1 MCSFCIVRLQHTR
14 HPYGTHKA
22 LIPGYMPHIKLIAK
36 KIEHL
41 AIPDKRV
48 DYYDTE
54 TTGLVLRVSP
64 KGSKT
69 YYYRYYFRG
78 RHRSYKIGSA
88 SVIKLS
94 DARKTVNKLAGDVA
108 KGTSPQDE
116 RMMQKKAPETTKKV
130 SELAQRF
137 MKHHVSKLK
146 PKTQADYKWYLE
158 KYLLPNFGE
167 TALEDLRRRDISSF
181 LEDVAEDHQVLS
193 NRLHA
198 VMSSMLNYGLDND
211 YIETNPMHRLK
222 KKGVEKSRDRVLSDD
237 EIKKI
242 WVAIELQEQP
252 IQALYKML
260 LLCGQRS
267 GETKRMKWAH
277 IKNGIWT
284 VPAEETKKSAKNA
297 KDHPVPLSSFA
308 AEVLEE
314 VRDET
319 GDTPYVFAS
328 PRNKSEDPQP
338 IEWLFK
344 SVERL
349 RTLSE
354 VDDFTIHDLRRTVAS
369 NLAKLGAS
377 RTVIGKVLNH
387 ADTSQDRSVTAIY
400 DQHGYLEEKQ
410 EALKKWGE
418 SLRVIVSGDGL

>member
-1 MCSFCIVRLQHTR
+1 
-14 HPYGTHKA
+14 
-22 LIPGYMPHIKLIAK
+22 MPQIKLISK
-36 KIEHL
+36 QIENM
-41 AIPDKRV
+41 PVPKKRV

-54 TTGLVLRVSP
+54 TKGLILRVSP
-64 KGSKT
+64 HGSMT
-69 YYYRYYFRG
+69 YYYRYYYQG
-78 RHRSYKIGSA
+78 KHKSYKIGSA
-88 SVIKLS
+88 SVIKLT
-94 DARKTVNKLAGDVA
+94 DARKMVNKLAGDVA
-108 KGTSPQDE
+108 KGASPQDD
-116 RMMQKKAPETTKKV
+116 RIKQKKAPDTTQKV
-130 SELAQRF
+130 SELAERF

-146 PKTQADYKWYLE
+146 PKTQTDYKWYFD
-158 KYLLPNFGE
+158 KHLLPRFGDM
-167 TALEDLRRRDISSF
+167 ALEDLRRRDISSF

-211 YIETNPMHRLK
+211 YIEVNPMHRLK
-222 KKGVEKSRDRVLSDD
+222 KKGVEKSRDRVLSDE

-242 WVAIELQEQP
+242 WVAIEQQEQP

-277 IKNGIWT
+277 VKNGIWI

-297 KDHPVPLSSFA
+297 KDHPIPLSVFA
-308 AEVLEE
+308 MEILEE

-328 PRNKSEDPQP
+328 PRNRSEDPQP
-338 IEWLFK
+338 VEWLFK

-349 RTLSE
+349 REISG
-354 VDDFTIHDLRRTVAS
+354 VGDFTIHDLRRTVAS

-400 DQHGYLEEKQ
+400 DQHTYLEEKK
-410 EALKKWGE
+410 EALEKWGE
-418 SLRVIVSGDGL
+418 SLRHIVLGGATH